1 MAEDIADRL
10 DDLICAWDKV
20 VGTDLYT
27 LVLLLLG
34 KNTELIRQP
43 DNKCVG
49 CMEFNQI

>member
-34 KNTELIRQP
+34 NILTEGYLPRLRGI
-43 DNKCVG
+43 
-49 CMEFNQI
+49 